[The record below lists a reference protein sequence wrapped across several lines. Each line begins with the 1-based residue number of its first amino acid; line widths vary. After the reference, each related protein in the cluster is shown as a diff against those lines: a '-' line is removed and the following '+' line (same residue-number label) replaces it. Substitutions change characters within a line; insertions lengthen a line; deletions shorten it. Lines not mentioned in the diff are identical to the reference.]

1 MKCRLTEKKNM
12 TVMLI
17 VGLGMIALGGVAG
30 FLLPEEAHLATRIAG
45 FVSGLGSSLAIMA
58 GVVLLRRAR
67 LGEARAKDSEL
78 AMNDERGLAVAYKAQ
93 NVAAIAAVFA
103 MIAMMVAA
111 LIRGDEFYMLMGSML
126 LCAVALVK
134 LAAWHIYNKRM

>member
-58 GVVLLRRAR
+58 GVVLL
-67 LGEARAKDSEL
+67 GEQRYAGKP
-78 AMNDERGLAVAYKAQ
+78 
-93 NVAAIAAVFA
+93 
-103 MIAMMVAA
+103 
-111 LIRGDEFYMLMGSML
+111 
-126 LCAVALVK
+126 LVDIK
-134 LAAWHIYNKRM
+134 K